1 MARWAREAIFRAMAS
16 APDAVVVGS
25 GPNGLAAAI
34 VLAAAGLRTLVRE
47 AKPTIGGGL
56 RSAELTLP
64 GFVHDVCSAV
74 HPLACSSPFFRS
86 LPLGRYGLEW
96 IQPAAPLAHPLDG
109 GAAAIL
115 ERSVEETARGLGP
128 HGSDWA
134 RLFGAFARDWDA
146 LAADVLAPPLHI
158 PRSPLMMA
166 RFGMEALLP
175 ATVLARALRD
185 MPARALFAGNA
196 AHAFLPLQ
204 QPGTAAFGVLLSVAG
219 HAVGWPIARGGS
231 GRFADA
237 LVAHLHSLGGEVET
251 GAPVERLEELRPAR
265 IVVLDL
271 GPHQVAR
278 IARGLLP
285 ESYRRRLERYR
296 YGSAAFKLDWA
307 LDGPVPW
314 TAGECVRSATVHLGG
329 TLEEIVEAEA
339 AHVRGEV
346 HERPFVLFVQPT
358 LFDPSRAPPGRH
370 TAWAY
375 CHVPNGWTGDASDR
389 IERQVERFA
398 PGFRE
403 RILARSVITPA
414 EFERRNANLVGGD
427 VNGGAMDLAQV
438 FRRPVLGPTPYRT
451 PLRGVYL
458 CSASTPPGGGVH
470 GMGGYFAART
480 ALADL
485 G

>member
-1 MARWAREAIFRAMAS
+1 M
-16 APDAVVVGS
+16 GS

-34 VLAAAGLRTLVRE
+34 VLAGAGLRTLVRE
-47 AKPTIGGGL
+47 AKPTLGGGL

-109 GAAAIL
+109 GTAAIL

-128 HGSDWA
+128 HGRDWA
-134 RLFGAFARDWDA
+134 RLFAAFARHWDA

-166 RFGMEALLP
+166 RFGLKALLP
-175 ATVLARALRD
+175 ATVLARALRGT
-185 MPARALFAGNA
+185 PARALFAGNA

-231 GRFADA
+231 QRFADA
-237 LVAHLHSLGGEVET
+237 LVAHLRSLGGGVET

-285 ESYRRRLERYR
+285 EGYRRRLERYR

-307 LDGPVPW
+307 LDAPVPW
-314 TAGECVRSATVHLGG
+314 TARDCLRSATVHLGG
-329 TLEEIVEAEA
+329 TLEEIVASEA
-339 AHVRGEV
+339 AHERGEV

-470 GMGGYFAART
+470 GMGGYFAAQA